1 MHQVNHSKE
10 SVIVKYELCYLSR
23 STCLTAHVDALVR
36 QKSDV
41 IYHTW
46 TRKCGATLAV
56 IGLTFKQY
64 KTAFHVPTCV
74 LMLLL
79 RY

>member
-36 QKSDV
+36 PEPAEIWRNLPYMDKEVWSHSRCD
-41 IYHTW
+41 W
-46 TRKCGATLAV
+46 TN
-56 IGLTFKQY
+56 F
-64 KTAFHVPTCV
+64 
-74 LMLLL
+74 
-79 RY
+79 